1 MKLLLVRHGQTPSNV
16 AGLLDTAAPG
26 PGLTTLG
33 LDQAAAIPGALE
45 GRQIDAVFVS
55 ALVRTRL
62 TATPLSLARG
72 LDMIELPGTHEISA
86 GSMESLS
93 DRGSVRTYMQTA
105 FSWGLGELDVS
116 MPGGPDGH
124 EFFARFDDSIDTVAG
139 TTDGTAVVFSHGAA
153 MRVWTAGRAK
163 NIPASYAG
171 EHDIH
176 NTGVLEFDG
185 SPAEG
190 WTLVS
195 WQGNAVGGSQLD
207 DPTADDPTG
216 ETLSEAMDD

>member
-26 PGLTTLG
+26 PGLTALG
-33 LDQAAAIPGALE
+33 LDQAAAIPRALE
-45 GRQIDAVFVS
+45 AHDVEGIYVS
-55 ALVRTRL
+55 TLVRTRL
-62 TATPLSLARG
+62 TATPLAVARG
-72 LDMIELPGTHEISA
+72 LEMIELAGTHEILA
-86 GSMESLS
+86 GNLENLRDPASI
-93 DRGSVRTYMQTA
+93 RTYMQTA
-105 FSWGLGELDVS
+105 FAWGQGNRDVS
-116 MPGGPDGH
+116 MPGGSNGH
-124 EFFARFDDSIDTVAG
+124 EFFARFDESIAQVAAA
-139 TTDGTAVVFSHGAA
+139 TSGTAVVVSHGAA
-153 MRVWTAGRAK
+153 MRVWTAGHAT
-163 NIPASYAG
+163 NIAPSYAG

-195 WQGNAVGGSQLD
+195 WQGNPIGGASLN

-216 ETLSEAMDD
+216 ETLSEAMDG

>member
-26 PGLTTLG
+26 PGLTALG

-86 GSMESLS
+86 GSMENLS

-124 EFFARFDDSIDTVAG
+124 EFFARFDDSIDTVAA